1 MASQVVVVVK
11 NLLPN
16 AADIRDAS
24 FNPWVPSRR
33 AWQPTSVLLPRES
46 PTQRSLAGY
55 I

>member
-24 FNPWVPSRR
+24 FDPWVRKVPLKKGM
-33 AWQPTSVLLPRES
+33 ATHFSVI
-46 PTQRSLAGY
+46 A
-55 I
+55 